1 MSPSEP
7 SNQAKQAD
15 KFSRLKALLEEQ
27 ETFPFDFTLK
37 FIGKNTDRFQKGVSL
52 FESAHPILKMQ
63 ARRESAKGNHLA
75 MTYTFSAR
83 SADHIIAT
91 LEQVAKIED
100 VMVIL

>member
-1 MSPSEP
+1 MIQTE
-7 SNQAKQAD
+7 Q
-15 KFSRLKALLEEQ
+15 FRRLKALLEEQ

-37 FIGKNTDRFQKGVSL
+37 FIGRNTERFQKGLSD

-63 ARRESAKGNHLA
+63 TRRESAKGNHLA
-75 MTYTFSAR
+75 MTYTFLAR
-83 SADHIIAT
+83 NADHIIAT

>member
-1 MSPSEP
+1 MNKSE
-7 SNQAKQAD
+7 Q
-15 KFSRLKALLEEQ
+15 FSRLKTLLEQQ

-37 FIGKNTDRFQKGVSL
+37 FIGRNTDRFQKGISS

-63 ARRESAKGNHLA
+63 TRRESAQGNHLA

-83 SADHIIAT
+83 NADHIIAT